1 MFQYLRDTSPPESKE
16 QRVLRDIRGQEPE
29 TPWHERILILWTED
43 DATRWCE
50 GHEFCEAAFKRITR
64 LDSHADAV
72 LATHDM
78 GDGAAYLYRGG
89 WVREAWYDGGR
100 VGVVVRV
107 APDGMGH

>member
-43 DATRWCE
+43 DATRHCK
-50 GHEFCEAAFKRITR
+50 GHETAESAFKRITGLHHD
-64 LDSHADAV
+64 LDTV
-72 LATHDM
+72 LDICDM
-78 GDGAAYLYRGG
+78 GDGTAYLYRGG